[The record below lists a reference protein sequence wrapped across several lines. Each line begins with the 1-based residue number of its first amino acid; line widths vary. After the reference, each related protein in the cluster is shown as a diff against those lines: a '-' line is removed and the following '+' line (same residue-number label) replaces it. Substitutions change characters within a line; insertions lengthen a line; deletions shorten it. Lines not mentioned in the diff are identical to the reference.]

1 MPIIIKIIKFI
12 VDLFFLPFVIIFSFI
27 ARFKNKSIDIGLGPE
42 PLINNIFHK
51 KALKLYGYSA
61 ETFVNSVY
69 YITDDFDIR
78 ADLIFKGL
86 FKAIINHYL
95 FLYSIFKYKCIYIYF
110 NGGPLG
116 FTSFLWKIE
125 PFLYK
130 IAKVKTVVMP
140 YGGDVQE
147 MSRSHNLLFKHVM
160 SKDYPRHKFR
170 RKLIEKKIDLWSRYA
185 THIIGGCEWVDYMY
199 YWDTLMLAHFSIDTN
214 EWKMESN
221 YVIPNKYTK
230 ERPLRVLHAPN
241 HKEIK
246 GTKYFIRAIDEL
258 KAEGYPIELILVE
271 KIPNYQIKEIMKEV
285 DVIADQLIVGWYAMF
300 AIESMS
306 MGKLVLCYIREDLE
320 EFYTASGLLEKNE
333 LPLIKCSPLNIK
345 EVLTR
350 ILDNAEELRIYE
362 NKSKNYVAKHHSI
375 QSVGLVFDY
384 INTSIGIKKSSK
396 ENEIMRN

>member
-1 MPIIIKIIKFI
+1 
-12 VDLFFLPFVIIFSFI
+12 
-27 ARFKNKSIDIGLGPE
+27 
-42 PLINNIFHK
+42 
-51 KALKLYGYSA
+51 
-61 ETFVNSVY
+61 
-69 YITDDFDIR
+69 
-78 ADLIFKGL
+78 
-86 FKAIINHYL
+86 
-95 FLYSIFKYKCIYIYF
+95 
-110 NGGPLG
+110 
-116 FTSFLWKIE
+116 
-125 PFLYK
+125 
-130 IAKVKTVVMP
+130 
-140 YGGDVQE
+140 
-147 MSRSHNLLFKHVM
+147 
-160 SKDYPRHKFR
+160 
-170 RKLIEKKIDLWSRYA
+170 
-185 THIIGGCEWVDYMY
+185 
-199 YWDTLMLAHFSIDTN
+199 MLAHFSIDTN